1 MVVAGI
7 DMGSN
12 AIRITVAKRSKS
24 KFYTEE
30 DMIFKKR
37 FPCRLGSDV
46 FKASTISFE
55 KQQQLDF
62 IFQDIRKILDEY
74 KVEQIKCVGTSA
86 FRDSNNGEAILD
98 GVATKYQIPIDIIS
112 GQDEAKYM
120 SQGLYVRNFFE
131 EPVPHLHADIGG
143 GSLEL
148 SVFYKKKFIIQ
159 KSIDVGTL
167 RLIAETRS
175 GQLVQNHSESLKLI
189 NEILNIP
196 EIQDLR
202 FKFPQDIFFHGTGG
216 NFRRLGRLRR
226 HVLGRKKDYFLDSD
240 EVPYLVGTFMNYS
253 GYELAEHFPVR
264 EENAALIVP
273 SLLII
278 QRILQFWP
286 AEQIEIPKIS
296 LTYALLDSFYS
307 SK

>member
-1 MVVAGI
+1 MIVAGI

-12 AIRITVAKRSKS
+12 AIRITVAETTKE
-24 KFYTEE
+24 KFYSEE

-46 FKASTISFE
+46 FKAATISFE

-62 IFQDIRKILDEY
+62 IFHEIRSILDEY
-74 KVEQIKCVGTSA
+74 KVEDVKCVGTSA
-86 FRDSNNGEAILD
+86 FRDSKNGPAILD
-98 GVATKYQIPIDIIS
+98 GLTSKYGIPVEVIS
-112 GQDEAKYM
+112 GQDEAMYM
-120 SQGLYVRNFFE
+120 SQGLLNRGYFE
-131 EPVPHLHADIGG
+131 EPVPHLHVDIGG

-148 SVFYKKKFIIQ
+148 SVFHKNKFLIQ
-159 KSIDVGTL
+159 KSVDVGTL
-167 RLIAETRS
+167 RLISDTRS

-189 NEILNIP
+189 DGILN
-196 EIQDLR
+196 EEDIQELR
-202 FKFPQDIFFHGTGG
+202 FKFPETIFLHGTGG

-226 HVLGRKKDYFLDSD
+226 HVLGRKKDHFLDSN
-240 EVPYLVGTFMNYS
+240 EVPYLIGTFMNYS
-253 GYELAEHFPVR
+253 GYEIAEHFPVR

-278 QRILQFWP
+278 QRALQFWP

-296 LTYALLDSFYS
+296 LTYALLDTFYNI
-307 SK
+307 